1 MVEKLVKLTKE
12 LSTIIDLINH
22 KYWDRMHDGVSGL
35 VEKYF
40 FQLQKISMSKDGK
53 LLIQETFNKR
63 LEWNLNC
70 DSKDFL

>member
-1 MVEKLVKLTKE
+1 MIYAFWSFPAFKVTISFTKSLTKFIFLVEKLVKLTKE

-40 FQLQKISMSKDGK
+40 FQLQKIS
-53 LLIQETFNKR
+53 R
-63 LEWNLNC
+63 
-70 DSKDFL
+70 